1 MRTQALIF
9 FLVSFLSGNAQQQAA
24 PLGQNKAIKLIAEM
38 IDSIKN
44 IKTVRTSIKALERIN
59 NVYSTAT
66 SEIKV
71 NVNPRKLYFIGRQG
85 KLEILYVTGEHGN
98 KAVVKPHVFPY
109 LTLNLDPR
117 GNLMRKNQHYTIH
130 ELGFDFIGRTI
141 ALILSKEKENLSK
154 SMTYLGKLEHNGF
167 MCYML
172 VYETKTF
179 LYNEYIV
186 QRKETV
192 TSIAYKLSVNDYLL
206 RTKNNLF
213 NDFGYLKEGSKI
225 QVPAMY
231 CKKAIFY
238 LDEKTMLPV
247 SVSIYDDIGLFENYE
262 YSNIIINKPF
272 DAKEFTKEFKG
283 YGF

>member
-1 MRTQALIF
+1 LRTQVLIF

-38 IDSIKN
+38 IDSIKS
-44 IKTVRTSIKALERIN
+44 IKTIRTNIKALERIN
-59 NVYSTAT
+59 NAYSSAS

-71 NVNPRKLYFIGRQG
+71 NVNPRKLYFKGRQG

-98 KAVVKPHVFPY
+98 KAVVKPHVFRY
-109 LTLNLDPR
+109 LSLNLDPR
-117 GNLMRKNQHYTIH
+117 GNLMRKNQHYTVN

-154 SMTYLGKLEHNGF
+154 SMTYVGKHEHNGF
-167 MCYML
+167 SCYMI

-179 LYNEYIV
+179 LYKEYTV

-192 TSIAYKLSVNDYLL
+192 TSIAHKLSVNDYML
-206 RTKNNLF
+206 RSKNDLF

-225 QVPAMY
+225 QVPEMY
-231 CKKAIFY
+231 CKKAVFY
-238 LDEKTMLPV
+238 LDEKTLLPV
-247 SVSIYDDIGLFENYE
+247 SVSIYDEVGLFENYE

-272 DAKEFTKEFKG
+272 DVKEFTKEFKG